1 MVAFAE
7 DRSGW
12 AVARGRHLVARV
24 GQLELLD
31 RAYTLAA
38 QSFVAIFPL
47 ILAVAAG
54 VTTPGSNV
62 VAEEVIRRF
71 GLAGAA
77 AQAVQDLIVV
87 RAEGYY
93 WLGLILTLLRRVH
106 AVQAGVAGVQRGL
119 GDPADPGAGAM
130 ACAGLDRDPAAD
142 DRARH

>member
-47 ILAVAAG
+47 ILALAAG
-54 VTTPGSNV
+54 MTAPGSNV

-77 AQAVQDLIVV
+77 AQAVEDLIVV
-87 RAEGYY
+87 RAEGFY
-93 WLGLILTLLRRVH
+93 WL
-106 AVQAGVAGVQRGL
+106 
-119 GDPADPGAGAM
+119 
-130 ACAGLDRDPAAD
+130 
-142 DRARH
+142 